1 LPPTEAELIGELIRR
16 DAPYYT
22 GAMTA
27 ESVAA
32 MQRFAHE
39 LGILASEAPYQSVIA
54 TQFADL
60 WASI

>member
-1 LPPTEAELIGELIRR
+1 
-16 DAPYYT
+16 
-22 GAMTA
+22 MTA